1 MLHIVK
7 HCLFQVPACYERS
20 LKKSV
25 GSTIF
30 KITVKILQPFILGEN
45 LDIKFIF
52 NFPVPGLE
60 RGKKKTVFHTK
71 NSACFCLGHHLCTV
85 NADFHSSGTG
95 RNWRWVSHWRW
106 VGCNAEDCSVQL
118 PEPIRA
124 PWPSPFTSR
133 SLARPRGRFY
143 TAGSWNEARWT
154 KLHFGPI
161 IYIKLWSSSN

>member
-30 KITVKILQPFILGEN
+30 KITVKILQPFFLGEN

-60 RGKKKTVFHTK
+60 REKEKKIPYQKF
-71 NSACFCLGHHLCTV
+71 SLL
-85 NADFHSSGTG
+85 
-95 RNWRWVSHWRW
+95 
-106 VGCNAEDCSVQL
+106 L
-118 PEPIRA
+118 PGS
-124 PWPSPFTSR
+124 PS
-133 SLARPRGRFY
+133 LY
-143 TAGSWNEARWT
+143 C
-154 KLHFGPI
+154 KC
-161 IYIKLWSSSN
+161 